1 MVHEEGRE
9 TRWTFLTG
17 HGHAL
22 IVITRNPNTR
32 LREIAADLGVTER
45 TAQTIVNDLVDA
57 GYLARTRIGNRS
69 RYEVRMERPFRHP
82 VERDH
87 AVGELL
93 GVLAT
98 PGNTAGAAITHAAAD
113 SHARQQDQ

>member
-1 MVHEEGRE
+1 MVHEEEHE

-22 IVITRNPNTR
+22 VVITRDPNVR
-32 LREIAADLGVTER
+32 LRKIAAELGVTER

-57 GYLARTRIGNRS
+57 GYVARTRVGNRS
-69 RYEVRMERPFRHP
+69 RYEVRSERPFRHR

-93 GVLAT
+93 RVLVT
-98 PGNTAGAAITHAAAD
+98 DTKAGDRAG
-113 SHARQQDQ
+113 

>member
-1 MVHEEGRE
+1 M
-9 TRWTFLTG
+9 
-17 HGHAL
+17 
-22 IVITRNPNTR
+22 ITRDPNVR
-32 LREIAADLGVTER
+32 LREIAAELGVTER

-57 GYLARTRIGNRS
+57 GYVARTRVGNRS

-93 GVLAT
+93 SVLVSD
-98 PGNTAGAAITHAAAD
+98 AAAGD
-113 SHARQQDQ
+113 EPAG